1 MGAAAQSPCT
11 LVTGLGSHP
20 LIQIAQLAADRLG
33 CPGLAPR
40 YRRPRIADLERT
52 LARLASAEEDIP
64 QFWRD
69 EAAQAVNRS
78 RRFEAAAQ

>member
-1 MGAAAQSPCT
+1 MIEAALAVWAAQASPRD
-11 LVTGLGSHP
+11 
-20 LIQIAQLAADRLG
+20 IAD
-33 CPGLAPR
+33 
-40 YRRPRIADLERT
+40 RIADLERT
-52 LARLASAEEDIP
+52 LARLAGAEEDIP